1 MLRHARAH
9 ARDVTRR
16 ILSISGGPG
25 LALGSQ
31 DRDYLE
37 SRPLVS
43 GRSCGSGKLQP
54 ERPVVAGVGII
65 EQGGTGDRGGNCPPC
80 PPARYGPAFPICS
93 LMRMRRKGVH

>member
-1 MLRHARAH
+1 MVASHVLYIAGPYLAANILGGRRNLRDVLRHARAH

-37 SRPLVS
+37 SRPLVI
-43 GRSCGSGKLQP
+43 RSLV
-54 ERPVVAGVGII
+54 R
-65 EQGGTGDRGGNCPPC
+65 
-80 PPARYGPAFPICS
+80 
-93 LMRMRRKGVH
+93 